1 MKKDIHPKYYE
12 DAIIKCACGATF
24 TVGSTDKEVHVDICS
39 ACHPFY
45 TGKEKLLDA
54 AGRVDKFRER
64 MEAAKKF
71 KEGKK
76 PKTEKEEEAEAE
88 LTPEAIKAALKIED
102 QPKVEEPATDTND
115 K

>member
-1 MKKDIHPKYYE
+1 MKKDLHPQYFE

-24 TVGSTDKEVHVDICS
+24 TVGSTEKEVHVDICS
-39 ACHPFY
+39 MCHPFY
-45 TGKEKLLDA
+45 TGKEKLLDT

-64 MEAAKKF
+64 MEAAKNYKAS
-71 KEGKK
+71 KK
-76 PKTEKEEEAEAE
+76 PKVEKEEDEEPE

-102 QPKVEEPATDTND
+102 QPKVDQPKD